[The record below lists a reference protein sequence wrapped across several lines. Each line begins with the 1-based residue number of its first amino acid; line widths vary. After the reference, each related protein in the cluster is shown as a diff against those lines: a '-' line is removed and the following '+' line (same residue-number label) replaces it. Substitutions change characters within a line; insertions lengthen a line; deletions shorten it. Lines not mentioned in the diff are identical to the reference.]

1 MVAHQILVLP
11 VQVRI
16 LVGQQKKSLLTMQFG
31 DFFYAYCRLSP
42 LSLHPHRKVDKG
54 QNKKQTGTKNNYL
67 DETQ

>member
-1 MVAHQILVLP
+1 
-11 VQVRI
+11 
-16 LVGQQKKSLLTMQFG
+16 MQFG